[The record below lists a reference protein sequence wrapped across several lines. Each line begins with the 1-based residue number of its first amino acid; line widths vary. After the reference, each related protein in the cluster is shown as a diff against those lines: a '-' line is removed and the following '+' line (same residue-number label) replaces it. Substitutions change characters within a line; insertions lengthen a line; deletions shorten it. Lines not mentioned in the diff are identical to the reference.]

1 VNRTTCDECGTE
13 YGIGDSP
20 FCRDAHA
27 TVNEYH
33 PFVPRFDIA
42 LGKYTGSL
50 AERWKFMREKK
61 LDYAPER
68 MGEPGCEV

>member
-1 VNRTTCDECGTE
+1 MNTATCDMCGTV
-13 YGIGDSP
+13 YGIGQSP

-27 TVNEYH
+27 FVEEYH

-42 LGKYTGSL
+42 LGKQTDTL
-50 AERWKFMREKK
+50 ADRWRFMREKK
-61 LDYAPER
+61 LDYAPEK